1 MSATD
6 SLFGP
11 PLESAFKS
19 KSFDSREQL
28 RERRGFSASECKFLR
43 RCQILVMST
52 MNVEELS
59 DYVKSRRH
67 EDEFSALN
75 RAKHDATI
83 ILMSFKL
90 SINDRFSH

>member
-28 RERRGFSASECKFLR
+28 REQRREQRRERSGFSASECTFLR
-43 RCQILVMST
+43 RCLILVMVT
-52 MNVEELS
+52 M
-59 DYVKSRRH
+59 
-67 EDEFSALN
+67 
-75 RAKHDATI
+75 I
-83 ILMSFKL
+83 C
-90 SINDRFSH
+90 